1 MGTTGVERQATL
13 DGMTSTG
20 YQPDFDLDL
29 SLGALGEHLVGTF
42 WEDLQRS
49 GTVEVKVDRGAW
61 RTGNHYVE
69 VHQWDGQRWKP
80 SGISTT
86 KAEWWAVVS
95 PSGTGFVVVRVELLR
110 ELVKK
115 APQRTQPIKNEK
127 TNASAGR
134 LVKMVDLVT
143 EMMRE
148 VRSEDN

>member
-1 MGTTGVERQATL
+1 MGDL
-13 DGMTSTG
+13 TSTG

-29 SLGALGEHLVGTF
+29 RVGALGEHLVGTF

-61 RTGNHYVE
+61 QTGNHYVE

-86 KAEWWAVVS
+86 KAVWWAVVS
-95 PSGTGFVVVRVELLR
+95 PSSAGFVVVRTDVLR
-110 ELVKK
+110 GLVRD
-115 APQRTQPIKNEK
+115 APQRTQPIKNGK

-134 LVKMVDLVT
+134 LVKMDDLWRV
-143 EMMRE
+143 MMRE
-148 VRSEDN
+148 VQ